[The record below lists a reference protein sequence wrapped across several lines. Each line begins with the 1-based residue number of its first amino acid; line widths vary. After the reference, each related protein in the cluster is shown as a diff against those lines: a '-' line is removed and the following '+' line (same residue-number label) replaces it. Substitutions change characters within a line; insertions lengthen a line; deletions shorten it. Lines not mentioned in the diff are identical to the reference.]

1 MWCGPD
7 EARLWRSGPAG
18 DSDTACPRPELI
30 AVIVNPRHFI
40 QTRCVSKAPPTEQ
53 LTDGVNREE
62 VEEEKRRGGEE
73 EGRGP
78 GEKKLGELE
87 KKRRMM
93 KEGEEVG
100 QRIGLKEG

>member
-1 MWCGPD
+1 M
-7 EARLWRSGPAG
+7 ARLWRSRPAG

-62 VEEEKRRGGEE
+62 EEEEKRRG
-73 EGRGP
+73 RGQRS
-78 GEKKLGELE
+78 GGKKKLE
-87 KKRRMM
+87 
-93 KEGEEVG
+93 
-100 QRIGLKEG
+100 GLKEG